1 MPPKRAKKF
10 TYKRRTR
17 QRIRPP
23 SPPPSSPSRMSVAPY
38 VARAAVR
45 YVARNLTRDAAARVI
60 QRAARSRILRNAA
73 IAGAASLSNRIRSR
87 MPRPSA
93 PSQSSVRRMSG
104 VSYTTPRTTV
114 SNPRN
119 VGRFPRVRR
128 VKKPSKFL
136 TKGFQHTHEINGIV
150 TDPDCVYVGMSA
162 VSSYVAVELVAQALL
177 RRLFEKCIKQPINNI
192 KAPIQGYHNSGASTG
207 FNSDGFKIQL
217 ETVNLSTGGSS
228 FIDYETQAP
237 TDSIYDIVGE
247 AGISV
252 PVVPRWPAFM
262 TQMHNWCTKNSED
275 SANII
280 APAKLHIYRK
290 DGNAA
295 AFWVHSGAI
304 DLRTVKVH
312 MFGKAD
318 MKIQN
323 RSLAADAGTDSD
335 NVTANPLVGYQYEF
349 NSSCPAFKDTT
360 QTPGSFR
367 IARMLDVGGVVL
379 ARGASMTA
387 AGDVLKEP
395 PKPQFFMN
403 CVKSSKVTLD
413 PGALKY
419 SSVKYGFVKP
429 FIAALKTI
437 GFQNTA
443 AGITGQQYRNDG
455 RCKMFALEDMINVN
469 ALQNIAI
476 AYEINRQTMC
486 YITEHPN
493 TSAQGYFRAQT
504 VNEVA

>member
-1 MPPKRAKKF
+1 MAKRNNPFLTPPNTPNKR
-10 TYKRRTR
+10 
-17 QRIRPP
+17 
-23 SPPPSSPSRMSVAPY
+23 
-38 VARAAVR
+38 VR
-45 YVARNLTRDAAARVI
+45 HFFM
-60 QRAARSRILRNAA
+60 NAA
-73 IAGAASLSNRIRSR
+73 IQAGRLAAPWARYAFRSLARRLYNNRRRAALVAAAADYGRSAANSLSARWQRRN
-87 MPRPSA
+87 
-93 PSQSSVRRMSG
+93 PSQAATVNKGLPKVGLGPKTRANGKFAGKFRR
-104 VSYTTPRTTV
+104 T
-114 SNPRN
+114 
-119 VGRFPRVRR
+119 RR
-128 VKKPSKFL
+128 VKKPSPYL
-136 TKGFQHTHEINGIV
+136 TKGFMHTHEIHGIV

-217 ETVNLSTGGSS
+217 ETINLSTGASS

-252 PVVPRWPAFM
+252 PVAPRWPAFM

-275 SANII
+275 SSNII
-280 APAKLHIYRK
+280 GPAKLHIYRK
-290 DGNAA
+290 DGNSA

-323 RSLAADAGTDSD
+323 RTLAADAGTDSD

-349 NSSCPAFKDTT
+349 NSSCPAFKDST

-403 CVKSSKVTLD
+403 CVKSSKITLD

-419 SSVKYGFVKP
+419 SSVNYGFTKP

-443 AGITGQQYRNDG
+443 AGILGQQYRNDG

-493 TSAQGYFRAQT
+493 TSAQGYFRSQI